1 MICLWYLHGT
11 TYKYE
16 GVVAH
21 VSRGESFD
29 VKVRDP
35 VAELVVT
42 LHDKDAP
49 LAVKGMSDGESDVS
63 AVVVMR

>member
-1 MICLWYLHGT
+1 MLVCAMLVHTW
-11 TYKYE
+11 
-16 GVVAH
+16 
-21 VSRGESFD
+21 GESFD